1 MQFPAPTQQPRQEI
15 VNTGNFQGST
25 PTGQASNAL
34 IPEDPKPVPSWDVGY
49 PTPPAAAIAQPQ
61 ANINMLPLPPAAAS
75 VQPPPPE
82 FVSPPAYNGSFQK
95 LPNAPYTWAP
105 LNTLMHTTAKLQQFD
120 SRGRQP
126 PPPIVSHNV
135 NGALMMPPPSTDH
148 DDAAAAA
155 ATSTPSFPAYQNSVP
170 VGWPPQH
177 GISSSH
183 NASVVAN
190 AAQTS
195 SWNSNMVYSN
205 QQQHQRLPEPPPP
218 PMWRAAA
225 PAPPPHPHPQLPPP
239 SFLGQHNSV
248 VAGNQY
254 WQPQQDLSS
263 FRPAPLPSFRP
274 QDCRPHGPPP
284 AAPQWHPNY
293 GPSR

>member
-1 MQFPAPTQQPRQEI
+1 MQFPAPSQLPRQEI
-15 VNTGNFQGST
+15 VNAGNNFQGTT
-25 PTGQASNAL
+25 PTGQAL
-34 IPEDPKPVPSWDVGY
+34 RPEDPPKPAPSWEY
-49 PTPPAAAIAQPQ
+49 PAPPAAIAQQPQ
-61 ANINMLPLPPAAAS
+61 ANMNLLPLPPGAAS

-105 LNTLMHTTAKLQQFD
+105 LNTHMHTTAKLQQFD

-135 NGALMMPPPSTDH
+135 NGAMMMPPPSTDH
-148 DDAAAAA
+148 ADDAAAA
-155 ATSTPSFPAYQNSVP
+155 SFPAYQNSVP
-170 VGWPPQH
+170 VPGWPPQH
-177 GISSSH
+177 GI
-183 NASVVAN
+183 NAN

-195 SWNSNMVYSN
+195 SWNSNQMVYSN
-205 QQQHQRLPEPPPP
+205 QQQRLPEPPPP

-225 PAPPPHPHPQLPPP
+225 PAPPPPHPHPQLPP
-239 SFLGQHNSV
+239 SFLGQHISV
-248 VAGNQY
+248 VTGNQY
-254 WQPQQDLSS
+254 WQPQQDHLSS
-263 FRPAPLPSFRP
+263 FRPAPLPPFRP

-284 AAPQWHPNY
+284 AAAQWHPNY